1 MTALTIHGV
10 TLTQGATAELLYLA
24 DVPITVDA
32 DKTLHIDEPAA
43 IAAIDQALTARR
55 DDLKEVTAECHQ
67 LLDLEFGA
75 RLHWSH
81 CFIVAARLCGGSL

>member
-10 TLTQGATAELLYLA
+10 TLSQGATAELLYLA
-24 DVPITVDA
+24 DVTITVGE
-32 DKTLHIDEPAA
+32 KGLHIDETAA

-67 LLDLEFGA
+67 LLDMEFGA
-75 RLHWSH
+75 REYWSY
-81 CFIVAARLCGGSL
+81 CFIVAAGLCGGSL

>member
-24 DVPITVDA
+24 DVTITVG
-32 DKTLHIDEPAA
+32 DKGLQIDEPAA
-43 IAAIDQALTARR
+43 LAAIDQALTARR

-81 CFIVAARLCGGSL
+81 CFIVAARLCGVTP

>member
-24 DVPITVDA
+24 DVTITVG
-32 DKTLHIDEPAA
+32 DKGLQIDESAA
-43 IAAIDQALTARR
+43 LVAIDQALTARR

>member
-10 TLTQGATAELLYLA
+10 TLSQGATAELLYLA
-24 DVPITVDA
+24 DVTITVG
-32 DKTLHIDEPAA
+32 DKGLQIDEAA
-43 IAAIDQALTARR
+43 ALAAIDQALTARR

>member
-10 TLTQGATAELLYLA
+10 TLSQGATAELLYLA

-32 DKTLHIDEPAA
+32 DKTLHVDEPAA

-55 DDLKEVTAECHQ
+55 DDLKRVAAECYQ

-75 RLHWSH
+75 RKYWSY

>member
-10 TLTQGATAELLYLA
+10 TLSQGATAELLYLA
-24 DVPITVDA
+24 DVTITVG
-32 DKTLHIDEPAA
+32 DKGLQIDEPAA
-43 IAAIDQALTARR
+43 LAAIDQALTARR

-81 CFIVAARLCGGSL
+81 CFIVAAQLCGRSL

>member
-1 MTALTIHGV
+1 MIALTIHGV
-10 TLTQGATAELLYLA
+10 TLSQGATAELLYLA
-24 DVPITVDA
+24 DVTITVD
-32 DKTLHIDEPAA
+32 DKGLQIDEPAA
-43 IAAIDQALTARR
+43 LAAIDQALTARR

>member
-10 TLTQGATAELLYLA
+10 TLSQGATAELLYLA
-24 DVPITVDA
+24 DVTITVG
-32 DKTLHIDEPAA
+32 DKGLQIDEPAA
-43 IAAIDQALTARR
+43 LAAIDQALTARR